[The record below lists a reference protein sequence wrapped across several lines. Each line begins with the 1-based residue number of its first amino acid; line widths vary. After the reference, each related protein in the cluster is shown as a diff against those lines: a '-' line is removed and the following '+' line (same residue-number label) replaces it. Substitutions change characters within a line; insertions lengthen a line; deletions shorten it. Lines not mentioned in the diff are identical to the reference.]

1 MARGRGTARG
11 RRTAR
16 RPNLKNRDV
25 DQSYVA
31 DLSNVAVLMD
41 YLRSLTDEE
50 SSDEPPLKRPKLLND
65 NSSVTIAR
73 HELPFIVKCHTL
85 TDDTD
90 HIRCKDIGRHLR
102 FRTSKEDLFIIP
114 PVKSK
119 DVNFE
124 TILPLNPADLSDSLL
139 TAFRVMSMQSCD
151 PEIEGCIWAA
161 VGIEITQTFSQF
173 DIKLTIEVK
182 WSESQS
188 VYGTSRLRNNQKAL
202 RDRVR
207 AMCLP
212 TLDLSSAVWVP
223 PPTLQA
229 FYDAVCVPETDLPS
243 TQIPRLSAKL
253 YPFQR
258 KSVQWLLNREGV
270 QWCRATES
278 DEAVLDPYQPEP
290 ASTPISF
297 LQAQDADGKP
307 FTISPLFDVV
317 SRNPSSSLSFQH
329 VKGGILAEEMGLGKT
344 LEIISLILLHRRPEE
359 GEETFDPYL
368 GRHVRTSKA
377 TLVVTPPSLLDQWLS
392 EVRRHAP
399 QLEVMHYPGLPPVAS
414 GKRDEKA
421 IVREL
426 SRHDVVVTTYDV
438 LRAEVHAAID
448 PPARS
453 MRGAQRYERARSPL
467 VDISWWRVCIDEA
480 QMVESRQSNV
490 AVMARLIPRVNAWAI
505 TGTPV
510 KNDLREDLRGLLA
523 FLRYEPY
530 ASDNEVWKRLC
541 SHQQEYFPQVF
552 NLICLRHNKSQV
564 RSEIELPPQK
574 RYVITM
580 PFSAVEEQ
588 NYQNLFEMYTTA
600 CGLDASGNPLRD
612 NWSPENPETQ
622 QAMRVALDQL
632 RQAVLQPGP
641 ANGRRLGRKDG
652 PLRTLADVL
661 DAMLD
666 QSESKLRTL
675 QRSLFSLQLTRGQV
689 LATLQKT
696 KDALAV
702 WEEVMRN
709 NAATVEDCRK
719 QLQQEI
725 EMARESSK
733 EDADASQDAAGSV
746 DDELLSP
753 RVSEARRRLRH
764 ALEIQHKAVFFCA
777 NAFFSLKS
785 NKDETDPESE
795 DFRRLEELETRAYD
809 SAKAIRKEILQE
821 SQSKAK
827 KLMDELADR
836 ASKQDF
842 ANLPELGS
850 IHQIGIES
858 RRIAD
863 VFEGFSGILDQQ
875 ADVLDEWREHVIQ
888 LLLKSLV
895 DEETDEITG
904 EEYEQSTKLSE
915 EILVYVQALKTV
927 LADRH
932 QILSGQPNGLI
943 EHEYKGAVRL
953 AREGEGP
960 CPEKLLKL
968 FQIRDELKPDF
979 EDGDELSS
987 LRGIIAAL
995 RNLSTKLQ
1003 PGAASGNQRSATELS
1018 IVTHQLK
1025 VVQKQLTDQGKAI
1038 TSIEK
1043 EADFFT
1049 NTMNA
1054 RIEFYRQLQAVS
1066 DMVADYDGD
1075 KTEQGLEAVL
1085 KQEDVAQRSFKLA
1098 QGRHRYLVH
1107 LKEAESN
1114 TGEARLC
1121 IICQETFEIGVL
1133 TTCGHQFCKT
1143 CIAQWSAWRHNCP
1156 TCKEP
1161 LGRNSL
1167 HDITLKP
1174 QELKVRR
1181 EDSNAAAKQP
1191 QPTTPSKKTG
1201 IYSEFNPEQLAEI
1214 KNIDLEGPTYTTKV
1228 ANLLRHVLWLREH
1241 DPGAKAIVF
1250 SQYKDF
1256 LDVVGSAFENY
1267 RIGYTSFDKARGIS
1281 SFRDDPGV
1289 EVFLLHARAHSSG
1302 LNLVNASHVFLC
1314 EPLLNTALELQAIA
1328 RVDRIGRQHE
1338 TTVWLYIVE
1347 GTVEE
1352 SIYNLSVERRIE
1364 HMGRNLKGK
1373 SKESTPELLDA
1384 NLEVANSLEMQQAS
1398 LSRLMGKG
1406 RISGEV
1412 VDKNDLWQCLFGDK
1426 TIVSHGTRARNEW
1439 MEVDPW
1445 LAPYMAGAAAE
1456 ERRNEE
1462 LGAGASQSNVTD

>member
-1 MARGRGTARG
+1 MARARA
-11 RRTAR
+11 TAR
-16 RPNLKNRDV
+16 RPNMEGRCLHRSSESTMNNLAALV
-25 DQSYVA
+25 DFVE
-31 DLSNVAVLMD
+31 
-41 YLRSLTDEE
+41 SLPEDEGLTE
-50 SSDEPPLKRPKLLND
+50 RPTKRAKLLSD
-65 NSSVTIAR
+65 TSSVTIIR
-73 HELPFIVKCHTL
+73 CELPFIIDSHTL
-85 TDDTD
+85 TGDA
-90 HIRCKDIGRHLR
+90 IRIQRKDVGRHLR
-102 FRTSKEDLFIIP
+102 FRKLGEHMYIAPQT
-114 PVKSK
+114 KSK
-119 DVNFE
+119 TANFE
-124 TILPLNPADLSDSLL
+124 TTLPLKLSDISDSLL
-139 TAFRVMSMQSCD
+139 TALEVMSMQSCD
-151 PEIEGCIWAA
+151 PETEGCIWAA
-161 VGIEITQTFSQF
+161 VDVNISQTIHQLS
-173 DIKLTIEVK
+173 IKLIIEVK

-188 VYGTSRLRNNQKAL
+188 VCGASRLRNKQKAL
-202 RDRVR
+202 RNRVR
-207 AMCLP
+207 AICLP
-212 TLDLSSAVWVP
+212 NLDLSSLGTP
-223 PPTLQA
+223 SPPTLQA

-243 TQIPRLSAKL
+243 TQIPQLSAHL

-270 QWCRATES
+270 QWCRRTEA
-278 DEAVLDPYQPEP
+278 DKAVLDPYQPGSSS
-290 ASTPISF
+290 APISF
-297 LQAQDADGKP
+297 LPAIDADGKP

-317 SRNPSSSLSFQH
+317 ARDPSPSLMFQH
-329 VKGGILAEEMGLGKT
+329 IKGGILAEEMGLGKT

-359 GEETFDPYL
+359 TSEMFDPYL
-368 GRHVRTSKA
+368 GRHVRTSKG
-377 TLVVTPPSLLDQWLS
+377 TLIVTPLSLLDQWLS
-392 EVRRHAP
+392 EIRRHAP
-399 QLEVMHYPGLPPVAS
+399 QLQVMHYPGLRPLAS

-421 IVREL
+421 IVLEL

-510 KNDLREDLRGLLA
+510 KDSLQEDLRGLLA

-541 SHQQEYFPQVF
+541 SHQQEYFPKIF

-588 NYQNLFEMYTTA
+588 NYQNLFEMFTTA
-600 CGLDASGNPLRD
+600 CGLDASGSPLGN
-612 NWSPENPETQ
+612 NWDPENPATQ
-622 QAMRVALDQL
+622 QAMRYALDQL

-641 ANGRRLGRKDG
+641 ANGRRLGRKER

-666 QSESKLRTL
+666 QSESKVRTL
-675 QRSLFSLQLTRGQV
+675 QRSLFSLQLNKGQV
-689 LATLQKT
+689 LATLHRT
-696 KDALAV
+696 PDALAV
-702 WEEVMRN
+702 WEEVLKK
-709 NAATVEDCRK
+709 NATIVEESRQ
-719 QLQQEI
+719 QLQREL
-725 EMARESSK
+725 ELARESANESADISK
-733 EDADASQDAAGSV
+733 DTGDSESDEDVVST
-746 DDELLSP
+746 

-777 NAFFSLKS
+777 NAYFSIKS
-785 NKDETDPESE
+785 DKDQTNPDSAE
-795 DFRRLEELETRAYD
+795 FQRLEKLETEGYD
-809 SAKAIRKEILQE
+809 FAKVIRKEILQE

-827 KLMDELADR
+827 ALMDKLAKS

-842 ANLPELGS
+842 TVIPELKS
-850 IHQIGIES
+850 IDQQGIES
-858 RRIAD
+858 RRIVD
-863 VFEGFSGILDQQ
+863 VFGEFCQTLDEQ
-875 ADVLDEWREHVIQ
+875 ANVLDEWREHVIQ

-904 EEYEQSTKLSE
+904 EEYELSTRSSE

-932 QILSGQPNGLI
+932 ELLSGQQNFLI
-943 EHEYKGAVRL
+943 KHEYKAAVRL
-953 AREGEGP
+953 AKDGEGP
-960 CPEKLLKL
+960 CPEVLLKL
-968 FQIRDELKPDF
+968 FRARDQLKPDF
-979 EDGDELSS
+979 EDGNELSS
-987 LRGIIAAL
+987 VRGIVAAL

-1003 PGAASGNQRSATELS
+1003 QSAGSGNQRAATELA
-1018 IVTHQLK
+1018 IVTNQLK
-1025 VVQKQLTDQGKAI
+1025 LIQKQLTEQSKAI
-1038 TSIEK
+1038 TSMEK
-1043 EADFFT
+1043 EVDLFT
-1049 NTMNA
+1049 NAMNA
-1054 RIEFYRQLQAVS
+1054 RIEFYRQLQALS
-1066 DMVADYDGD
+1066 DTVADYDGD
-1075 KTEQGLEAVL
+1075 KTEQALRAVL
-1085 KQEDVAQRSFKLA
+1085 EQEGAAQNSLKTA

-1107 LKEAESN
+1107 LKEAESS
-1114 TGEARLC
+1114 TEEARLC
-1121 IICQETFEIGVL
+1121 VICRETFEIGVL

-1143 CIAQWSAWRHNCP
+1143 CIAQWLAAQHNCP
-1156 TCKEP
+1156 TCKDR

-1174 QELKVRR
+1174 QELKVHR
-1181 EDSNAAAKQP
+1181 EDSNTGAKQ
-1191 QPTTPSKKTG
+1191 QDLQHTTPSKKTG
-1201 IYSEFNPEQLAEI
+1201 IYSEFNPEQLAQI
-1214 KNIDLEGPTYTTKV
+1214 KNIDLEGPIYTTKV
-1228 ANLLRHVLWLREH
+1228 ANLLRHILWLREH

-1267 RIGYTSFDKARGIS
+1267 RIGYTSFDKAKGIS

-1328 RVDRIGRQHE
+1328 RVDRIGQEHE
-1338 TTVWLYIVE
+1338 TTVWLYVVE

-1352 SIYNLSVERRIE
+1352 SIYNLSVQRRME
-1364 HMGRNLKGK
+1364 HMHMGRNLKGK

-1384 NLEVANSLEMQQAS
+1384 SLEVANTLEMQQAS

-1406 RISGEV
+1406 GISGEV

-1426 TIVSHGTRARNEW
+1426 TVVSHGTRVRNEW

-1445 LAPYMAGAAAE
+1445 LAPFMAGAAAE
-1456 ERRNEE
+1456 ARRVEE
-1462 LGAGASQSNVTD
+1462 LDAVPGHQDIVD